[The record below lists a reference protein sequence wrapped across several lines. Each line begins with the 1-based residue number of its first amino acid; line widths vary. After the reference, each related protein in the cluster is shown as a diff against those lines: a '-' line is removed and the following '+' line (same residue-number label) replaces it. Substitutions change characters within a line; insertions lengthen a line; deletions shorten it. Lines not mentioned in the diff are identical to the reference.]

1 MRIRIGQYSLSIA
14 DLFIGAIA
22 IYAVILG
29 IHWLGFFGFV
39 GLLFLFAGLA
49 LSIRLAAWWFTWDGP
64 VVWMPKRDS
73 FLALTFGL
81 IGLTLL
87 IIS

>member
-1 MRIRIGQYSLSIA
+1 MHIRIGQYSLSIGELLVGA
-14 DLFIGAIA
+14 IGIYAIIFGVYWLGWIGFIG
-22 IYAVILG
+22 
-29 IHWLGFFGFV
+29 
-39 GLLFLFAGLA
+39 LLMLLVGLA
-49 LSIRLAAWWFTWDGP
+49 LAVRLAAWWFTWDGP

-87 IIS
+87 IVS

>member
-1 MRIRIGQYSLSIA
+1 MRIRIGQYSLSIV

-22 IYAVILG
+22 TYAIILG

-39 GLLFLFAGLA
+39 GLLLLFVGLA
-49 LSIRLAAWWFTWDGP
+49 LAVRLAACWFTWP
-64 VVWMPKRDS
+64 EPMVWMQKRDS

-87 IIS
+87 IVS